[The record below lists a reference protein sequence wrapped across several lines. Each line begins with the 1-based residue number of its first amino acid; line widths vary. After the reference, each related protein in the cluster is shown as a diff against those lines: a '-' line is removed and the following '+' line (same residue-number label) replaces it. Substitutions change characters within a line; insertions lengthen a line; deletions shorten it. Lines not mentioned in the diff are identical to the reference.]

1 MFLVAIVLMS
11 ALAVPLFGGRLS
23 ALADV
28 RARLAWILMLALGLQ
43 VVALTV
49 PGVPESLR
57 PLIQLASYP
66 IAGVFVIANR
76 HLPGMLLIGL
86 GALLNLIAMSANGGV
101 MPASAA
107 ALDKAGLPLQRDTY
121 ANSALVRDPRLGFL
135 GDVFSVG
142 DVTIG
147 VGVIIAVHG
156 LSGSRLRVFR
166 QPGRHLR
173 RRRYRGRHER
183 APRGRDPAH

>member
-86 GALLNLIAMSANGGV
+86 G
-101 MPASAA
+101 
-107 ALDKAGLPLQRDTY
+107 
-121 ANSALVRDPRLGFL
+121 
-135 GDVFSVG
+135 
-142 DVTIG
+142 
-147 VGVIIAVHG
+147 VIIAVHG